1 MAVHSAVYRRH
12 AHEAKV
18 RKYGDRCA
26 TEGLDFVPL
35 AVDSFGGWHEVALQT
50 LTKLGRQLARVVGK
64 PEAEQ
69 VLHLRQRVAVLL
81 VRDNMAMLQSRS
93 SAPPQ
98 PEVDG
103 IIE

>member
-12 AHEAKV
+12 THEAKV

-69 VLHLRQRVAVLL
+69 VLHLRHHSHSHHS
-81 VRDNMAMLQSRS
+81 VRRCQTMEHTKKMLC
-93 SAPPQ
+93 AK
-98 PEVDG
+98 
-103 IIE
+103 I